1 MGTWVHRLIKFG
13 VWGLGASVWGVGF
26 RVAGLGFAI
35 GSCAGIHCSR
45 IMREHL
51 ATILQCRKEDARL
64 PGKGDLN
71 FHGARPV
78 HLIITMTRRIRTSR
92 LSTKNSRSCSG
103 NAGCAAQICQLLC
116 RTVTGLTRS
125 VSPKTLNERE
135 RERENVRDR
144 ARETERETETDRETE
159 RRRKGEREKGEES
172 EVDLD
177 KTVDELKR
185 QSLPL
190 RVEPA

>member
-1 MGTWVHRLIKFG
+1 MGVQRIGLCGKASLIPGGSQLLEGIGNPISFEGFSHQTLQLSTSTRWWMGTWVHRLIKFG

-92 LSTKNSRSCSG
+92 LSTKNSRSSSG

-135 RERENVRDR
+135 REREC
-144 ARETERETETDRETE
+144 ER
-159 RRRKGEREKGEES
+159 
-172 EVDLD
+172 
-177 KTVDELKR
+177 
-185 QSLPL
+185 
-190 RVEPA
+190 